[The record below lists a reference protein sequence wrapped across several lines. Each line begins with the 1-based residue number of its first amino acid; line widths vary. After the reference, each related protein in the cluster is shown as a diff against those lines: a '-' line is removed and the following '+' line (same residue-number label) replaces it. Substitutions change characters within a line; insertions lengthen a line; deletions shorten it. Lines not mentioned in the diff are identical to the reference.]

1 MTKIAVLSDVHGN
14 LTALEAF
21 VADIQQQPID
31 ESWFLGDLVL
41 PGYGGNHLFELLK
54 QINTT
59 VYLRGNWDDIF
70 LEVLDNP
77 EALDLNDPE
86 DVYCGILAK
95 YVFEHLDEQYLTQM
109 REAPI
114 ATTVQING
122 LQIGLSHNTSMQ
134 NYGRNLVSD
143 ADTTNLD
150 QLFNDQALD
159 LAIYGH
165 IHHQLMRY
173 SHADQLILNPGSVD
187 QPYSNYA
194 AFQQDRRAQ
203 YAILEIDERGI
214 VDVQF
219 KKIDYDLQ
227 NEAKNVQYAAAPYA
241 DLYQRLILDDV
252 NPRADVKALANYNQ
266 DHHYL
271 PELQQFIQ
279 TQHKN

>member
-14 LTALEAF
+14 LTALEAV

-41 PGYGGNHLFELLK
+41 PGYGGNHLFDLLK

-59 VYLRGNWDDIF
+59 VYLRGNWDESF
-70 LEVLDNP
+70 LDVLDNP
-77 EALDLNDPE
+77 QAVDLNDPE
-86 DVYCGILAK
+86 DVYFGILAK
-95 YVFEHLDEQYLTQM
+95 YLFEELDEQYLTQM

-159 LAIYGH
+159 VAIYGH

-173 SHADQLILNPGSVD
+173 SHADQLIFNPGSVGS
-187 QPYSNYA
+187 PYYNYA
-194 AFQQDRRAQ
+194 AFQYDRRAQ
-203 YAILEIDERGI
+203 YMILDIDDAGI
-214 VDVQF
+214 GDMQF

-227 NEAKNVQYAAAPYA
+227 KEAGSGLFIAAPYA
-241 DLYQRLILDDV
+241 DLYERSIFDDI
-252 NPRADVKALANYNQ
+252 NPRADMQGLANYNQ
-266 DHHYL
+266 THYYRQ
-271 PELQQFIQ
+271 ELQQFIQ
-279 TQHKN
+279 SQHKN